1 MKYIYPVPED
11 VVSAALSVKE
21 IIESKLP
28 VNSLENRQLL
38 FSCIDLTSL
47 NTTDTFD
54 EIKSMV
60 DKVNKFHQN
69 YPNVPNVAA
78 ICVFPATTH
87 VVSENAQINGLGIAT
102 VSGGFPASQTTLAV
116 KLFEAKEA
124 VKAGA
129 TELDI
134 VIPVGRFLAGDYNT
148 VFNEIHEIKKAIGNI
163 HLKVILETG
172 ALKTTEAIWKASN
185 IAMEAGADF
194 IKTSTGKMQ
203 PAATL
208 EAMYVMTR
216 AIADFYKATGKKVG
230 IKPAGGISDTETA
243 IKYFAM
249 ITNNLGHDWCN
260 NKLFRIGASSLANK
274 LLGNIVNDKSVKY
287 F

>member
-1 MKYIYPVPED
+1 MKYSYPVPED
-11 VVSAALSVKE
+11 IKNAELSVKE
-21 IIESKLP
+21 IIEHKLP
-28 VNSLENRQLL
+28 VNSLENKHLL

-60 DKVNKFHQN
+60 DKVNKFQQN

-87 VVSENAQINGLGIAT
+87 VVSENAQVNGLGIAA

-116 KLFEAKEA
+116 KLFEAQEA
-124 VKAGA
+124 VNAGA

-134 VIPVGRFLAGDYNT
+134 VIPVGRFLAGDYDA
-148 VFNEIHEIKKAIGNI
+148 VFNEVHETKKAIGNI

-172 ALKTTEAIWKASN
+172 TLKTSEAIWIASN

-194 IKTSTGKMQ
+194 IKTSTGKTQ

-216 AIADFYKATGKKVG
+216 AIDEFYKTTGKKVG
-230 IKPAGGISDTETA
+230 MKPAGGISDTETA
-243 IKYFAM
+243 LKYFAM
-249 ITNNLGHDWCN
+249 ITNNLGNEW
-260 NKLFRIGASSLANK
+260 
-274 LLGNIVNDKSVKY
+274 
-287 F
+287 